1 MLDTRATRV
10 ANAVQYQVNEA
21 MTQMFP
27 ELMVQA
33 ARIIDNEQ
41 TLIEKFPQH
50 KDSIRELCQLKLDI
64 LAPNYVMD
72 RIKHQKDQAQ
82 KEVIRHTKIW
92 AKDYSFGAYLDAKGQ
107 IDSKKMKKDFA
118 KNGGYNGGQVWV
130 RAVVNEFNEK
140 MVPYANQLRKELGA
154 EYTDSERKQGEKL
167 NIMLTKH
174 NQLVMRNKP
183 LLQAVA

>member
-21 MTQMFP
+21 ITQFFP
-27 ELMVQA
+27 ELMTKATSIV
-33 ARIIDNEQ
+33 NSEQ
-41 TLIEKFPQH
+41 MLIEKFPQH
-50 KDSIRELCQLKLDI
+50 KASIRELCQLKLDT

-82 KEVIRHTKIW
+82 KEVIRRVKVW

-107 IDSKKMKKDFA
+107 IDSKKMKRDFV
-118 KNGGYNGGQVWV
+118 KNGGQAWV
-130 RAVVNEFNEK
+130 RAVVAEFNEK

-154 EYTDSERKQGEKL
+154 EYTASERRQGEKL
-167 NIMLTKH
+167 NIMLVKH